1 MEKVINNPEAMDGSP
16 ELNIAHKMSVK
27 EYEEFTPYSQR
38 LEENWGKPPGNLN
51 SDGQNLLIY
60 GKHFGNVFIG
70 VQPTFGYEG
79 DPLRYSI
86 QEVLVLIMVLPY
98 YTYVEKSGGLMLFF
112 ILGLTAHLNLCLG
125 SKWA

>member
-1 MEKVINNPEAMDGSP
+1 
-16 ELNIAHKMSVK
+16 MSVK

-51 SDGQNLLIY
+51 SDGKNLLIY

-79 DPLRYSI
+79 DPMR
-86 QEVLVLIMVLPY
+86 E
-98 YTYVEKSGGLMLFF
+98 SG
-112 ILGLTAHLNLCLG
+112 
-125 SKWA
+125 